1 MESRGVL
8 HFCLIQCI
16 YSFVS
21 VRFLPAVPT
30 FAVFDLLTVLE
41 AKSADHP
48 GWVGRKMYRPG
59 RRRRCSHHLGHRRRQ
74 RRHRRHRRRQHRHRR
89 CRRRRL
95 SWDGGRRN
103 VLMKR
108 SVTARRR
115 RISTIKL
122 IDDLPFGDDSEPATG
137 STGFC
142 HSLRTFPRGVWRNG
156 SRASCRG
163 GTHGLRRGGGINLE
177 IF

>member
-1 MESRGVL
+1 MESHGVP
-8 HFCLIQCI
+8 HFCLIQSI

-30 FAVFDLLTVLE
+30 FAVFNFMTVFE

-59 RRRRCSHHLGHRRRQ
+59 QQRRRSRHLRRRRRQCHHRQHQRRQ
-74 RRHRRHRRRQHRHRR
+74 RRHRQCWHWRQR
-89 CRRRRL
+89 
-95 SWDGGRRN
+95 WEGGQRN

-115 RISTIKL
+115 HISAIKL
-122 IDDLPFGDDSEPATG
+122 IDDPPFSKDSRPAAG

-142 HSLRTFPRGVWRNG
+142 HSLRTFPQGVRRN
-156 SRASCRG
+156 
-163 GTHGLRRGGGINLE
+163 
-177 IF
+177 